1 MATGWVWF
9 DFENTPHVL
18 FLEPIIRAL
27 AADGWAVRITAKPQ
41 AQTLEL
47 AESRGFAVEPIG
59 AGDFVGLARKVSGT
73 LGRAARLFAWA
84 ARHGRP
90 RLLVSTSRSASLAAR
105 ALGVPAMGMLDYE
118 HAEQAV
124 LAISC
129 ASIWFPDVLRAVR
142 LPRLSTR
149 IAHYYPG
156 LKENLYLDSWPVDR
170 AQERAKLGASSSDL
184 VVVAR
189 PPADTAHY
197 AAALSNRLW
206 ARALTGLSTR
216 RAVRT
221 LVVSRS
227 AAQRRHLME
236 GLGALDRT
244 EFLDHA
250 VSGPGLVA
258 AADLVVGGGGTM
270 NREGAVLGIP
280 VWSVFTG
287 PRPAVDEQLAAEGR
301 LRWIQS
307 EEQLNLALER
317 PLPRPMRRRGPFPE
331 GLATIM
337 HYVKRWL
344 GKTSGRLP

>member
-18 FLEPIIRAL
+18 FLEPIIRAV
-27 AADGWAVRITAKPQ
+27 AADGWRVRITAKPQ

-59 AGDFVGLARKVSGT
+59 AGDFAGLARKVTGT
-73 LGRAARLFAWA
+73 LGRAALLFAWA

-129 ASIWFPDVLRAVR
+129 ASIWFPDLLRAVR
-142 LPRLSTR
+142 LPRLSR
-149 IAHYYPG
+149 GIAHYYPG

-170 AQERAKLGASSSDL
+170 AQERAKLGASSADV

-197 AAALSNRLW
+197 ATALSNRLW
-206 ARALTGLSTR
+206 AQVVTGLSR
-216 RAVRT
+216 RPTVST
-221 LVVSRS
+221 FVVSRNRF
-227 AAQRRHLME
+227 QRQQLME
-236 GLGALDRT
+236 GLGALHRT
-244 EFLDHA
+244 VFLEHA
-250 VSGPGLVA
+250 VSGPELVA

-270 NREGAVLGIP
+270 NREAAVLGIP
-280 VWSVFTG
+280 VWSVFAG
-287 PRPAVDEQLAAEGR
+287 PTPAVDEQLAAEGR
-301 LRWIQS
+301 LRWVLS
-307 EEQLNLALER
+307 EEQLDRALES
-317 PLPRPMRRRGPFPE
+317 PLPGPMPRRGPFPE
-331 GLATIM
+331 
-337 HYVKRWL
+337 
-344 GKTSGRLP
+344 